1 MPVFIENSASFIDD
15 SISDLTA
22 FLEVKTT
29 EKKPIKMATNNKK
42 LTIKINLIFKLM
54 LNILLKSKKKT
65 LNKVFFYTFHS
76 KII

>member
-1 MPVFIENSASFIDD
+1 
-15 SISDLTA
+15 
-22 FLEVKTT
+22 
-29 EKKPIKMATNNKK
+29 MATNNKK